1 MEDLNRNAI
10 KQGFLL
16 IWKRM
21 VRGGLVLASQELSDE
36 STKDSDW
43 DPNAHTFLSFGLASK
58 FFNRELDPLMVWDRQ
73 VLPYLEAQIFLV
85 KNR

>member
-1 MEDLNRNAI
+1 MENLNRNAL

-36 STKDSDW
+36 SAKDGDW
-43 DPNAHTFLSFGLASK
+43 DPNTHTFLSFGLASR
-58 FFNRELDPLMVWDRQ
+58 FFNRELDPLAVWDNQ

>member
-21 VRGGLVLASQELSDE
+21 LRGGLVLASQELSDE
-36 STKDSDW
+36 SKKDSDW
-43 DPNAHTFLSFGLASK
+43 DPNAHTFLSFGLASR
-58 FFNRELDPLMVWDRQ
+58 FFNRELDPLALWDQQ
-73 VLPYLEAQIFLV
+73 VSQYLEAQLLLE
-85 KNR
+85 KSR